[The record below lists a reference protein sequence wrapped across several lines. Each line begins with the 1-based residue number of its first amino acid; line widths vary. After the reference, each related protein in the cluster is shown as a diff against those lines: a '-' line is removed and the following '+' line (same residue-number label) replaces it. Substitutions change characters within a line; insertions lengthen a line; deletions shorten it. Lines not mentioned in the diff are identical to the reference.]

1 MPPQAKTIEV
11 LSRLPQIYSLKYCNH
26 AITNFFH
33 HILHLLSK
41 QNDKL
46 VLLKPDTTKFWY
58 IIKHPCVTTVLT
70 PLNFRTLLNSL
81 VSPQTDTTKFWHTK
95 NSPVSSQSNT
105 KEIYRTLHLLVS
117 QQTDVTEI

>member
-58 IIKHPCVTTVLT
+58 IIKHPCYH
-70 PLNFRTLLNSL
+70 
-81 VSPQTDTTKFWHTK
+81 SPDTTKFPYTIEQ
-95 NSPVSSQSNT
+95 PC
-105 KEIYRTLHLLVS
+105 
-117 QQTDVTEI
+117 VTTN

>member
-46 VLLKPDTTKFWY
+46 VLLKSDTTKFWY

-95 NSPVSSQSNT
+95 KQSCVIT
-105 KEIYRTLHLLVS
+105 V
-117 QQTDVTEI
+117 